1 MTVGVAGEHYPRDLV
16 EFAAWFPDDE
26 ACLDY
31 LAWLRW
37 GDFGFVCH
45 HCGSIGHGWR
55 RADGRSY
62 DCGGCGK
69 RSSVTAGTIFDKTR
83 VPPTVWFRAAW
94 ELTSR
99 PQGISAR
106 SLQRTVGLGSY
117 QTAWMMLHR
126 FRRARVM
133 PEREKLC
140 GVVEVDEVI
149 IGGKHRKGA
158 PGRSKHPNKFSV
170 MVMTENTGKSAIGG
184 SGKSIG
190 RVRAVVVEDFTA
202 NEFRRAFTD
211 NIDPGAAVISDAFQS
226 NKAALKGYN
235 HTIKTAHGSPQAAH
249 QLFPAV
255 SRAQAQLKR
264 WIHGTLQGAMSGE
277 HLQEYLWEFEFR
289 FNRRKSRKP
298 GLLFYRLLEQAVL
311 TPPLTYEDQKAC
323 SLPKRKVKPTPPAG
337 PRSSPRSLDQPDA
350 GHPWRQVLRD

>member
-1 MTVGVAGEHYPRDLV
+1 MGVAGEHYPRDLV
-16 EFAAWFPDDE
+16 EFSAWFPDDE

-37 GDFGFVCH
+37 GDFGFVCP
-45 HCGSIGHGWR
+45 HCGSVAHGWR

-62 DCGGCGK
+62 DCGACGK
-69 RSSVTAGTIFDKTR
+69 RSSVTAGTIFEKTR
-83 VPPTVWFRAAW
+83 VPLTVWFRAAW
-94 ELTSR
+94 EMTAR
-99 PQGISAR
+99 PQGVSAR
-106 SLQRTVGLGSY
+106 NLQRSVGLGSY

-126 FRRARVM
+126 FRRAMVM
-133 PEREKLC
+133 PDREQLS

-149 IGGKHRKGA
+149 IGGKHKKGA

-170 MVMTENTGKSAIGG
+170 MVMTENTGKSSIGG

-202 NEFRRAFTD
+202 KEFRRAFTD
-211 NIDPGAAVISDAFQS
+211 NIDAGAAVVSDAFAS
-226 NKAALKGYN
+226 NGPALKGFN
-235 HTIKTAHGSPQAAH
+235 HTIKKAHGSPQAAH

-264 WIHGTLQGAMSGE
+264 WIRGTLQDAMSGE

-289 FNRRKSRKP
+289 FNRRKANKP
-298 GLLFYRLLEQAVL
+298 GLLFYRLMEQAVL
-311 TPPLTYEDQKAC
+311 TPPLTYKDQRAC
-323 SLPKRKVKPTPPAG
+323 AVPKRKVKPTPPVG

-350 GHPWRQVLRD
+350 GRPWRTATLRE